1 MARPRWRLAIVA
13 GALIILSTVGVGLAQ
28 AAPAPAVPSASVAE
42 AAPPLLGERLRERVG
57 ERGPGRLGRHLVHGT
72 VTFVGRDGELVTLQ
86 FDHGTVSAIGDDTVT
101 IAEAGGASET
111 VATTAETRVRK
122 DRKPA
127 KLTDLAVGDEVFVVS
142 VVDGGTATA
151 RGIVV
156 PVPVTD

>member
-1 MARPRWRLAIVA
+1 
-13 GALIILSTVGVGLAQ
+13 
-28 AAPAPAVPSASVAE
+28 
-42 AAPPLLGERLRERVG
+42 
-57 ERGPGRLGRHLVHGT
+57 
-72 VTFVGRDGELVTLQ
+72 
-86 FDHGTVSAIGDDTVT
+86 VSAIGDDTLT

-142 VVDGGTATA
+142 VFDGGTATA